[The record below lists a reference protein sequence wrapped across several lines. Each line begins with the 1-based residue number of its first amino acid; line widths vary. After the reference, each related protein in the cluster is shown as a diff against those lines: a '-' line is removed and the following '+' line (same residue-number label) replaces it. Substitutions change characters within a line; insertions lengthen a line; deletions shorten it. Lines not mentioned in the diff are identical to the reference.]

1 MRKLSDKLAEFNQD
15 ILEEVVYTICLSI
28 NDSIDIDSVV
38 FMANDKE
45 MLRKNISDLK

>member
-1 MRKLSDKLAEFNQD
+1 MIFSDITNND

-38 FMANDKE
+38 FLANDREILK
-45 MLRKNISDLK
+45 KNISDLK